1 MAEHSLFEATTI
13 IGVSRNGKTAVAGD
27 GQVTMGNT
35 MIMKNGARKVRRLYN
50 GKVVAGFAGAVADAF
65 TLFDKFE
72 AKLNEYRGN
81 LMRASVELVKEWR
94 TDKILQKLEAMLIV
108 ADENCMLII
117 SGTGEII
124 EPDDG
129 VVAIGSG
136 GPYALAA
143 AKALLN
149 HSNLEAADICL
160 EAMKIA
166 SSICVYTNDHII
178 VEKIGEAYE
187 SGINAQ

>member
-1 MAEHSLFEATTI
+1 MVNNSMFEATTI
-13 IGVSRNGKTAVAGD
+13 IAVTRNGKTAVAGD
-27 GQVTMGNT
+27 GQVTMSNT

-72 AKLNEYRGN
+72 GKLNEYRGN

-94 TDKILQKLEAMLIV
+94 TDRVLQKLEAMMIV
-108 ADENCMLII
+108 ADEEKMLLI

-129 VVAIGSG
+129 VLAIGRG

-143 AKALLN
+143 AKALME
-149 HSNLEAADICL
+149 HSDLSAAEICK

-166 SSICVYTNDHII
+166 SGICVYTNDHII
-178 VEKIGEAYE
+178 VEKIGDP
-187 SGINAQ
+187 S

>member
-1 MAEHSLFEATTI
+1 MAQSSQFEATTI
-13 IGVSRNGKTAVAGD
+13 IGVSRNGETAVAGD
-27 GQVTMGNT
+27 GQVTMGNS

-50 GKVVAGFAGAVADAF
+50 GRVVAGFAGAVADAF

-72 AKLNEYRGN
+72 VKLNEHRGN
-81 LMRASVELVKEWR
+81 LTRASVELVREWR
-94 TDKILQKLEAMLIV
+94 TDKILQKLEAMMIV
-108 ADENCMLII
+108 ANDESMLII
-117 SGTGEII
+117 SGSGEII

-143 AKALLN
+143 AKALLA
-149 HSNLEAADICL
+149 HSDLSAADIAA

-166 SSICVYTNDHII
+166 SGICVFTNDHII
-178 VEKIGEAYE
+178 VERIGE
-187 SGINAQ
+187 

>member
-1 MAEHSLFEATTI
+1 MAQSSQFEATTI
-13 IGVSRNGKTAVAGD
+13 IGVSRNGETAVAGD
-27 GQVTMGNT
+27 GQVTMGNS

-50 GKVVAGFAGAVADAF
+50 GRVVAGFAGAVADAF

-72 AKLNEYRGN
+72 AKLNEHRGN
-81 LMRASVELVKEWR
+81 LTRASVELVREWR
-94 TDKILQKLEAMLIV
+94 TDKILQKLEAMMIV
-108 ADENCMLII
+108 ANDESMLII
-117 SGTGEII
+117 SGSGEII

-143 AKALLN
+143 AKALLA
-149 HSNLEAADICL
+149 HSDLSAADIAA

-166 SSICVYTNDHII
+166 SGICVFTNDHII
-178 VEKIGEAYE
+178 VERIGE
-187 SGINAQ
+187 

>member
-1 MAEHSLFEATTI
+1 MAHNSMFEATTI
-13 IGVSRNGKTAVAGD
+13 IAVTRNGKTAVAGD
-27 GQVTMGNT
+27 GQVTMSNT

-72 AKLNEYRGN
+72 GKLNEYRGN

-94 TDKILQKLEAMLIV
+94 TDRVLQKLEAMMIV
-108 ADENCMLII
+108 ADEEKMLLI

-129 VVAIGSG
+129 VLAIGSG

-143 AKALLN
+143 AKALME
-149 HSNLEAADICL
+149 HSDLSAAEICK

-166 SSICVYTNDHII
+166 SGICVYTNDHII
-178 VEKIGEAYE
+178 VEKVGDP
-187 SGINAQ
+187 S

>member
-1 MAEHSLFEATTI
+1 MVNNSMFEATTI
-13 IGVSRNGKTAVAGD
+13 IAVTRNGKTAVAGD
-27 GQVTMGNT
+27 GQVTMSNT

-72 AKLNEYRGN
+72 GKLNEYRGN

-94 TDKILQKLEAMLIV
+94 TDRVLQKLEAMMIV
-108 ADENCMLII
+108 ADEEKMLLI

-124 EPDDG
+124 KPDDG
-129 VVAIGSG
+129 VLAIGSG

-143 AKALLN
+143 AKALME
-149 HSNLEAADICL
+149 HSDLSAAEICK

-166 SSICVYTNDHII
+166 SGICVYTNDHII
-178 VEKIGEAYE
+178 VEKIGDP
-187 SGINAQ
+187 S

>member
-72 AKLNEYRGN
+72 GKLNEYRGN

-94 TDKILQKLEAMLIV
+94 TDKILQKLEAMMIV

-143 AKALLN
+143 AKALIN
-149 HSNLEAADICL
+149 NSDLEAADICM

-178 VEKIGEAYE
+178 VEKIGE
-187 SGINAQ
+187 

>member
-1 MAEHSLFEATTI
+1 MKMAEHAQFEATTI
-13 IGVSRNGKTAVAGD
+13 IGVTKDGKTAVAGD

-72 AKLNEYRGN
+72 GKLNEYRGN

-94 TDKILQKLEAMLIV
+94 TDKILQKLEAMLLV
-108 ADENCMLII
+108 ANEENLLII
-117 SGTGEII
+117 SGSGEII

-143 AKALLN
+143 AKALMR
-149 HSNLEAADICL
+149 HSELSAAEIAE

-166 SSICVYTNDHII
+166 SGICVFTNDHII
-178 VEKIGEAYE
+178 VERIGE
-187 SGINAQ
+187 